1 MIILA
6 FKISILNF
14 TPLKMVTSIY
24 IYCKQCILT
33 KFTTKKLLL
42 FEFQVWASVVAFLAF
57 STLKFQTNAK
67 TSLKPSSKHIHA
79 KKILKSDISLC
90 LAFDLAFPTFIGLFH
105 FFLWSLNY
113 NKSSIE
119 EQWHK
124 WPFYHLKELLL
135 KNSLFG
141 SLWWPDGPAVLSRY
155 LWRPS
160 WEFKLFCYP
169 DSIPLLP
176 TCRHLN

>member
-42 FEFQVWASVVAFLAF
+42 FEFQVWASVAAFLAF

-67 TSLKPSSKHIHA
+67 TNLKPSSKHIYG
-79 KKILKSDISLC
+79 KKKKNFLCVWLLIWSLIWD
-90 LAFDLAFPTFIGLFH
+90 FGPSYPFSI
-105 FFLWSLNY
+105 FLWSL
-113 NKSSIE
+113 KSKKLTII
-119 EQWHK
+119 QQQQ
-124 WPFYHLKELLL
+124 PFYRLIELLFKISHFQSLCSL
-135 KNSLFG
+135 KDFQ
-141 SLWWPDGPAVLSRY
+141 Y
-155 LWRPS
+155 LLKLRFPS
-160 WEFKLFCYP
+160 Q
-169 DSIPLLP
+169 SS
-176 TCRHLN
+176 